1 VRGNAHYRFIYNV
14 IFQDIAAHREP
25 KVHSSQQRNLYATYF
40 SGGEIA
46 FVHPYSSKVSFLDR
60 SQCRLR
66 AFEGLHL
73 SNAIQG
79 KCQTHDHSSG
89 AISTAWTESEI
100 FRQKVKVVSLR
111 PPT

>member
-1 VRGNAHYRFIYNV
+1 MYH
-14 IFQDIAAHREP
+14 
-25 KVHSSQQRNLYATYF
+25 TF
-40 SGGEIA
+40 SGGETAA
-46 FVHPYSSKVSFLDR
+46 FVHPYSSKASFLDR
-60 SQCRLR
+60 SQCRFR
-66 AFEGLHL
+66 AFEGLHS

-79 KCQTHDHSSG
+79 KFQTHDHSSG